1 MVIPI
6 RGRARALTL
15 VDPTGVSPYSLDEVW
30 AITRRLSPRDDVRAA
45 ARAASG
51 EVLNAYDKLWPLN
64 EAPPS
69 TTWAMFLADDDLRF
83 RYLCFDFDASVGDA
97 ASDADRFTYWLEQL
111 NVPHLLCLSGPTG
124 GRHVWVHLDVP
135 ADADA
140 VRDIAYLT
148 RSLFPSLDLAPLTN
162 PKAGCVRPPYA
173 PHRAGGHSAPVGD
186 LAAITDHA
194 ADEDVPGQLHA
205 LLVDLGAELPTPSTE
220 DLHNVVRDDAG
231 RPRIR
236 GRRRPLSMAMDL
248 VLHSEAG
255 PDASHT
261 LVRILAAAAH
271 ARWSY
276 QDLREQVHSSL
287 GLEHA
292 RTRRVGA
299 TRQRRSE
306 HQIDKVLTA
315 AWEYAVR
322 FVAAHPLSASGD
334 DEDYR
339 QRTASVAAAVQRAL
353 TRADALPG
361 MWATHNSR
369 VEGSHAQRVV
379 LDAICLYML
388 QSSQH
393 TVEADVR
400 RLSADTGYGRTT
412 VSRALR
418 ALTGEDGA
426 GGWLAV
432 VTEAEGVHAKRY
444 RLDTR
449 FSTEE
454 SVQERTQAHMRAIA
468 NAVPLSQALIR
479 EISTRLEL
487 FAHDVFTAP
496 RSMGRNAGLIY
507 KHTPAEG
514 SATFAELVHRTGLDA
529 DVVRRRVD
537 DLSASGLI
545 ERTPGGWRR
554 LSPTARDFVARGR
567 GVDGYLEQR
576 RARYD
581 EERLVWAWWRA
592 EVTWM
597 ERRAKHRRG
606 KKSYSNESDRP
617 DYAAYPRGPT
627 KRRDHRKARE
637 LVRAGYLEQ
646 GLALAA

>member
-1 MVIPI
+1 MVTPI
-6 RGRARALTL
+6 RGRGRALTL
-15 VDPTGVSPYSLDEVW
+15 ADPNGVSPYSLDEVW

-45 ARAASG
+45 ARASSG

-83 RYLCFDFDASVGDA
+83 RYLCFDFDASAGDA
-97 ASDADRFTYWLEQL
+97 ARDADRFTYWLEQL
-111 NVPHLLCLSGPTG
+111 NIPHLLCLSGPTG

-135 ADADA
+135 ADAGA

-162 PKAGCVRPPYA
+162 PRAGCVRPPYA
-173 PHRAGGHSAPVGD
+173 PHRAGGHSAPVAD

-194 ADEDVPGQLHA
+194 ADEDAPGQLHA
-205 LLVDLGAELPTPSTE
+205 LLVDLGAELPAPSTE

-231 RPRIR
+231 KPRVR
-236 GRRRPLSMAMDL
+236 GRRRPLSMAMDS

-276 QDLREQVHSSL
+276 QDIREQVHSAL

-322 FVAAHPLSASGD
+322 YVASHPLSASGD

-339 QRTASVAAAVQRAL
+339 QRTASVTAAVQRAL

-361 MWATHNSR
+361 IWATHNSR
-369 VEGSHAQRVV
+369 VGGSHAQRVV
-379 LDAICLYML
+379 LDAVCLYML

-400 RLSADTGYGRTT
+400 RLSADTGYGRTS

-418 ALTGEDGA
+418 ALTGKTEPAA
-426 GGWLAV
+426 GWRSSLTPKEYTRSDTGWPPGFPQRSRWK
-432 VTEAEGVHAKRY
+432 TGHKRICAPWPTHSPS
-444 RLDTR
+444 LKP
-449 FSTEE
+449 S
-454 SVQERTQAHMRAIA
+454 S
-468 NAVPLSQALIR
+468 
-479 EISTRLEL
+479 EIS
-487 FAHDVFTAP
+487 AP
-496 RSMGRNAGLIY
+496 GWNYS
-507 KHTPAEG
+507 HTT
-514 SATFAELVHRTGLDA
+514 S
-529 DVVRRRVD
+529 
-537 DLSASGLI
+537 
-545 ERTPGGWRR
+545 
-554 LSPTARDFVARGR
+554 SP
-567 GVDGYLEQR
+567 
-576 RARYD
+576 
-581 EERLVWAWWRA
+581 
-592 EVTWM
+592 
-597 ERRAKHRRG
+597 
-606 KKSYSNESDRP
+606 P
-617 DYAAYPRGPT
+617 
-627 KRRDHRKARE
+627 
-637 LVRAGYLEQ
+637 
-646 GLALAA
+646 LAAWAGTRD

>member
-6 RGRARALTL
+6 RERGRALTL
-15 VDPTGVSPYSLDEVW
+15 SDPNGVSPYSLDEVW

-45 ARAASG
+45 ARASSG
-51 EVLNAYDKLWPLN
+51 EVLNAYDRLWPLN

-83 RYLCFDFDASVGDA
+83 RYLCFDFDASAGDA

-111 NVPHLLCLSGPTG
+111 NIPHLLCLSGPTG

-135 ADADA
+135 TDADA

-162 PKAGCVRPPYA
+162 PRAGCVRPPYA
-173 PHRAGGHSAPVGD
+173 PHRAGGHSAPVAD

-194 ADEDVPGQLHA
+194 ADEDAPGQLHA
-205 LLVDLGAELPTPSTE
+205 LLVDLGAELPAPSTE

-231 RPRIR
+231 KPRVR
-236 GRRRPLSMAMDL
+236 GRRRPLSMAMDS
-248 VLHSEAG
+248 VLHSDAG

-276 QDLREQVHSSL
+276 QDIREQVHSAR

-299 TRQRRSE
+299 TRQRRTE

-322 FVAAHPLSASGD
+322 YVASHPLSASGD

-339 QRTASVAAAVQRAL
+339 QRTATVTTAVQRAL
-353 TRADALPG
+353 ARADALPG
-361 MWATHNSR
+361 IWATHNSR
-369 VEGSHAQRVV
+369 VGGSHAQRVV

-393 TVEADVR
+393 AVEADVR
-400 RLSADTGYGRTT
+400 RLSADTGYGRTS

-418 ALTGEDGA
+418 ALTGEDGT
-426 GGWLAV
+426 GGWLEV
-432 VTEAEGVHAKRY
+432 VTNAEGAHAKRY
-444 RLDTR
+444 RLATR

-454 SVQERTQAHMRAIA
+454 SVQKRTQAHMRAIV
-468 NAVPLSQALIR
+468 NALPLARALIR
-479 EISTRLEL
+479 DIGTRLEL

-507 KHTPAEG
+507 KNTPADG
-514 SATFAELVHRTGLDA
+514 TATFEHLVYRTGLDS
-529 DVVRRRVD
+529 DVLRRRID
-537 DLSASGLI
+537 ELTAAGLV
-545 ERTPGGWRR
+545 ERTGGGWRR
-554 LSPTARDFVARGR
+554 LSSTVRDFVARTR
-567 GVDGYLEQR
+567 GVNGYLDQR
-576 RARYD
+576 AARYG
-581 EERLVWAWWRA
+581 EERLVWAWWLA

-617 DYAAYPRGPT
+617 DYVAYPRGPS
-627 KRRDHRKARE
+627 KRRDHKMARR

-646 GLALAA
+646 GLVLAA